1 MFKATPMKRLYA
13 AVPLTFEDGLLKIL
27 GKLGTVQLVSDY
39 TIKGFKR
46 VDNVEKSEKYVKL
59 QQRIGSVLSSLQPEE
74 EIKKSFPARFKS
86 SFSKTHT
93 ETPSDLPDLENIE
106 AYVVDY
112 ESRLDKEL
120 NSLESLQGDLDGL
133 KSLADKLAILKKHN
147 LRIDQLGDFKHIF
160 VKAGLIQR
168 ELAPRLNRYTEG
180 TSVNFTS
187 FTETRKEDFV
197 IITGLNDDKSH
208 IESALPLLNFN
219 EMVFPDAINPNPE
232 EALQDVVS
240 NIKKKK
246 NEVHTIENSIRAIG
260 KKFREESKKYEPIVR
275 GTLNL
280 EEARSN
286 LSRTSRMSL
295 AHGWVPEEKAEE
307 VTNAVIEATSGAA
320 YVKIE
325 DPGSH
330 DSPPVKMQNKG
341 VRQSFELLTRL
352 RGTPDY
358 REVDP
363 TTIITV
369 LFSIMFGFM
378 FGDVGS
384 GLVFVIIGFMLRNLQ
399 RELLKISAKAVNK
412 LGTIILA
419 CGISSMIFG
428 VFYGEFFLL
437 PGVIPPL
444 LFSPFHN
451 QTAIIV
457 FALIFGVIQIGLGL
471 ILKIIN
477 TIRAGDKH
485 KTIFSIIVLAYYVV
499 GVLLAVEYAKT
510 LSLSAFAEN
519 WILTIM
525 AMSLLGLIFLFPL
538 IEGLIAGKVDII
550 AQLLKGFSEFIET
563 FLSLLT
569 NSISYVRLAAF
580 AIAHGALGLS
590 ALILASVIG
599 VIPSYLLM
607 NILVILIEGLAILI
621 QSMRLTYYEFFTK
634 FYSGS
639 GTPYKPFSLPPSF
652 T

>member
-1 MFKATPMKRLYA
+1 MKRLYA
-13 AVPLTFEDGLLKIL
+13 AVPLTFEDSLLKIL
-27 GKLGTVQLVSDY
+27 GRLGTVQLVSDY
-39 TIKGFKR
+39 TIKGFKK

-59 QQRIGSVLSSLQPEE
+59 QQRIGSVLSSLPPEE
-74 EIKKSFPARFKS
+74 KIKKSFLNRFKN
-86 SFSKTHT
+86 SFSKTPT
-93 ETPSDLPDLENIE
+93 ETLSDFPALENIE
-106 AYVVDY
+106 AYIADY

-133 KSLADKLAILKKHN
+133 KSLADKLAILKKYN

-232 EALQDVVS
+232 EALHDVVS
-240 NIKKKK
+240 NITEKK
-246 NEVHTIENSIRAIG
+246 NEVHTIENSIRDIG
-260 KKFREESKKYEPIVR
+260 KKFREESKKYEPVVR

-307 VTNAVIEATSGAA
+307 VANAVIEATSGAA
-320 YVKIE
+320 YVKLE
-325 DPGSH
+325 DPSSH
-330 DSPPVKMQNKG
+330 DKPPVKMQNKG
-341 VRQSFELLTRL
+341 VMQSFELLTIL
-352 RGTPDY
+352 RGTPNY

-363 TTIITV
+363 TAIMTV
-369 LFSIMFGFM
+369 LFSVMFGFM

-384 GLVFVIIGFMLRNLQ
+384 GLVFVIIGLMLRNLQ
-399 RELLKISAKAVNK
+399 RELLSISAKAVNK

-419 CGISSMIFG
+419 CGTSSMIFG
-428 VFYGEFFLL
+428 FLYGEFFLL

-451 QTAIIV
+451 QTTIIV
-457 FALIFGVIQIGLGL
+457 VALIFGVIQIGLGL

-485 KTIFSIIVLAYYVV
+485 KTIFSIIVLAYYIV
-499 GVLLAVEYAKT
+499 GVLLAVEYTRT

-599 VIPSYLLM
+599 VIPSYMLM

>member
-1 MFKATPMKRLYA
+1 MKRLYA
-13 AVPLTFEDGLLKIL
+13 AVPLAFEDGLLKIL

-39 TIKGFKR
+39 TIKGFKK

-59 QQRIGSVLSSLQPEE
+59 QQRIGSVLSSLPPEE
-74 EIKKSFPARFKS
+74 KIKKSFLTRFKS

-93 ETPSDLPDLENIE
+93 ETLSDFPALENIE
-106 AYVVDY
+106 AYVMDY

-120 NSLESLQGDLDGL
+120 NRLESLQGDLDGL
-133 KSLADKLAILKKHN
+133 RSLADKLAILKKHT
-147 LRIDQLGDFKHIF
+147 LRIDQIDDFKHIF
-160 VKAGLIQR
+160 VKAGLIHR
-168 ELAPRLNRYTEG
+168 ELTPRLSRYTEG

-219 EMVFPDAINPNPE
+219 EMTFPDGINPDPKT
-232 EALQDVVS
+232 ALQDVES
-240 NIKKKK
+240 NIKEKK
-246 NEVHTIENSIRAIG
+246 NEVYNIENSIREIG
-260 KKFREESKKYEPIVR
+260 KKFWEESKKYEPIVH
-275 GTLNL
+275 GTIKF

-286 LSRTSRMSL
+286 LSRTGRMSL
-295 AHGWVPEEKAEE
+295 AHGWVPEDKAEE
-307 VTNAVIEATSGAA
+307 VSNAVIEATSGAA
-320 YVKIE
+320 YVKLE
-325 DPGSH
+325 DPSSH
-330 DSPPVKMQNKG
+330 EKPPVKMQNKG
-341 VRQSFELLTRL
+341 LRRSFELLTRL

-358 REVDP
+358 KEVDP
-363 TTIITV
+363 TSIITV
-369 LFSIMFGFM
+369 LFSVMFGFM

-384 GLVFVIIGFMLRNLQ
+384 GFVFVIIGLMLRNLQ
-399 RELLKISAKAVNK
+399 RELLNIPIRAVNK
-412 LGTIILA
+412 LGNIILA
-419 CGISSMIFG
+419 CGISSIIFG
-428 VFYGEFFLL
+428 FLYGEFFLL

-451 QTAIIV
+451 QTAIIIV
-457 FALIFGVIQIGLGL
+457 ALIFGVIQIGFGL
-471 ILKIIN
+471 ILKIVN
-477 TIRAGDKH
+477 TIREGDKH

-499 GVLLAVEYAKT
+499 GVILAVEFAK
-510 LSLSAFAEN
+510 SLSFSAFTEN
-519 WILTIM
+519 WILTVT
-525 AMSLLGLIFLFPL
+525 AMGLLGLVFLYPL
-538 IEGLIAGKVDII
+538 IEGFIAGQINIV
-550 AQLLKGFSEFIET
+550 AQLLKGLSEFIET

-590 ALILASVIG
+590 AAILATMIG
-599 VIPSYLLM
+599 VLPAYLMM

-639 GTPYKPFSLPPSF
+639 GIPYKPFSLPPSL

>member
-1 MFKATPMKRLYA
+1 LFKATPMKRLYA
-13 AVPLTFEDGLLKIL
+13 AVPLTFEDNLLKIL
-27 GKLGTVQLVSDY
+27 GKLGSVQLVSDY
-39 TIKGFKR
+39 TIKGFKK

-59 QQRIGSVLSSLQPEE
+59 QQRIGSVLSSLPPEE
-74 EIKKSFPARFKS
+74 KVKQNLLTRFKS
-86 SFSKTHT
+86 SFTKIST
-93 ETPSDLPDLENIE
+93 EIPSDIPALENIE
-106 AYVVDY
+106 AYVAEY
-112 ESRLDKEL
+112 ESILDKEL
-120 NSLESLQGDLDGL
+120 NNLESLQTDLDELKGL
-133 KSLADKLAILKKHN
+133 ANKLTILEKHKI
-147 LRIDQLGDFKHIF
+147 RIDQLGDFKHMF

-168 ELAPRLNRYTEG
+168 ELTPRLNRYAEG
-180 TSVNFTS
+180 TTVNFTS
-187 FTETRKEDFV
+187 FPETRKEDFV
-197 IITGLNDDKSH
+197 VITGLDDDKSH

-219 EMVFPDAINPNPE
+219 EMAFPDNINPVPE
-232 EALQDVVS
+232 KALQEINS
-240 NIKKKK
+240 NIREKKDQVQK
-246 NEVHTIENSIRAIG
+246 IENSIRKIG
-260 KKFREESKKYEPIVR
+260 KKFREESKKYEPVVR

-295 AHGWVPEEKAEE
+295 VHGWVPEEKAEE

-325 DPGSH
+325 DP
-330 DSPPVKMQNKG
+330 DSNDAPPVKMQNKG

-363 TTIITV
+363 TTIMTI

-384 GLVFVIIGFMLRNLQ
+384 GLVFVIIGLMLRNLQ

-412 LGTIILA
+412 LGSIILA
-419 CGISSMIFG
+419 CGITSMIFG
-428 VFYGEFFLL
+428 FFYGEFFLF

-451 QTAIIV
+451 QTTIIV
-457 FALIFGVIQIGLGL
+457 VALIFGVIQIGLGL

-477 TIRAGDKH
+477 TIREGDKH
-485 KTIFSIIVLAYYVV
+485 KTIFSIVVLAYYVV
-499 GVLLAVEYAKT
+499 GVLLAMEYART
-510 LSLSAFAEN
+510 LSLSTFTEN
-519 WILTIM
+519 WILTII

-538 IEGLIAGKVDII
+538 IEGLISGKLNII

-599 VIPSYLLM
+599 VMPSYVLM
-607 NILVILIEGLAILI
+607 NILVILIEGLAILV

-639 GTPYKPFSLPPSF
+639 GKPYKPFSLPPSI

>member
-1 MFKATPMKRLYA
+1 MKRLYA
-13 AVPLTFEDGLLKIL
+13 AVPLTFEDNLLKIL
-27 GKLGTVQLVSDY
+27 GRLGTVQLVSDY
-39 TIKGFKR
+39 TIKGFKK

-59 QQRIGSVLSSLQPEE
+59 QQRIGSVLSSLPPEE
-74 EIKKSFPARFKS
+74 KIKKSFLNRFKN
-86 SFSKTHT
+86 SFSKTPT
-93 ETPSDLPDLENIE
+93 ETLSDFPALENIE
-106 AYVVDY
+106 AYIADY

-133 KSLADKLAILKKHN
+133 KSLADKLAILKKYN

-232 EALQDVVS
+232 EALHDVVS
-240 NIKKKK
+240 NITEKK
-246 NEVHTIENSIRAIG
+246 NEVHTIENSIREIG
-260 KKFREESKKYEPIVR
+260 KKFREESKKYEPVVR

-307 VTNAVIEATSGAA
+307 VANAVIEATSGAA
-320 YVKIE
+320 YVKLE
-325 DPGSH
+325 DPSSH
-330 DSPPVKMQNKG
+330 DKPPVKMQNKG
-341 VRQSFELLTRL
+341 VMQSFELLTIL
-352 RGTPDY
+352 RGTPNY

-363 TTIITV
+363 TAIMTV
-369 LFSIMFGFM
+369 LFSVMFGFM

-384 GLVFVIIGFMLRNLQ
+384 GLVFVIIGLMLRNLQ
-399 RELLKISAKAVNK
+399 RELLSISAKAVNK

-419 CGISSMIFG
+419 CGTSSMIFG
-428 VFYGEFFLL
+428 FLYGEFFLL

-457 FALIFGVIQIGLGL
+457 VALIFGVIQIGLGL

-485 KTIFSIIVLAYYVV
+485 KTIFSIIVLAYYIV
-499 GVLLAVEYAKT
+499 GVLLAVEYTRT

-599 VIPSYLLM
+599 VIPSYMLM

>member
-1 MFKATPMKRLYA
+1 
-13 AVPLTFEDGLLKIL
+13 
-27 GKLGTVQLVSDY
+27 
-39 TIKGFKR
+39 
-46 VDNVEKSEKYVKL
+46 
-59 QQRIGSVLSSLQPEE
+59 
-74 EIKKSFPARFKS
+74 
-86 SFSKTHT
+86 
-93 ETPSDLPDLENIE
+93 
-106 AYVVDY
+106 
-112 ESRLDKEL
+112 
-120 NSLESLQGDLDGL
+120 
-133 KSLADKLAILKKHN
+133 
-147 LRIDQLGDFKHIF
+147 
-160 VKAGLIQR
+160 
-168 ELAPRLNRYTEG
+168 
-180 TSVNFTS
+180 
-187 FTETRKEDFV
+187 
-197 IITGLNDDKSH
+197 
-208 IESALPLLNFN
+208 
-219 EMVFPDAINPNPE
+219 
-232 EALQDVVS
+232 
-240 NIKKKK
+240 
-246 NEVHTIENSIRAIG
+246 
-260 KKFREESKKYEPIVR
+260 
-275 GTLNL
+275 
-280 EEARSN
+280 
-286 LSRTSRMSL
+286 
-295 AHGWVPEEKAEE
+295 
-307 VTNAVIEATSGAA
+307 
-320 YVKIE
+320 
-325 DPGSH
+325 
-330 DSPPVKMQNKG
+330 
-341 VRQSFELLTRL
+341 
-352 RGTPDY
+352 
-358 REVDP
+358 
-363 TTIITV
+363 
-369 LFSIMFGFM
+369 
-378 FGDVGS
+378 
-384 GLVFVIIGFMLRNLQ
+384 
-399 RELLKISAKAVNK
+399 
-412 LGTIILA
+412 
-419 CGISSMIFG
+419 MIFG

-457 FALIFGVIQIGLGL
+457 VALIFGVIQIGLGL

-499 GVLLAVEYAKT
+499 GVLLAVEYART

>member
-1 MFKATPMKRLYA
+1 MKRLYA

-59 QQRIGSVLSSLQPEE
+59 QQRIGSVLSSLPPEE
-74 EIKKSFPARFKS
+74 EIKKSFLARFKS

-93 ETPSDLPDLENIE
+93 ETPSDLPALENIE

-133 KSLADKLAILKKHN
+133 KSLDDKLVILKKHN

-246 NEVHTIENSIRAIG
+246 NEVHTIENSIREIG
-260 KKFREESKKYEPIVR
+260 KKFREESKKYEPVVR

-330 DSPPVKMQNKG
+330 DTPPVKMRNKG

-363 TTIITV
+363 TTIMTV

-412 LGTIILA
+412 LGTIILT

-457 FALIFGVIQIGLGL
+457 IALIFGVIQIGLGL

-499 GVLLAVEYAKT
+499 GVLLAVEYART

>member
-1 MFKATPMKRLYA
+1 MKRLYA
-13 AVPLTFEDGLLKIL
+13 AVPLTFEDNLLKIL

-39 TIKGFKR
+39 TIKGFKK

-59 QQRIGSVLSSLQPEE
+59 QQRIGSVLSSLPPEE
-74 EIKKSFPARFKS
+74 KIKKSFLNRFKN
-86 SFSKTHT
+86 SFSKTPT
-93 ETPSDLPDLENIE
+93 ETLSDFPALENIE
-106 AYVVDY
+106 AYIADY

-133 KSLADKLAILKKHN
+133 KSLADKLAILKKYN

-232 EALQDVVS
+232 EALHDVVS
-240 NIKKKK
+240 NITEKK
-246 NEVHTIENSIRAIG
+246 NEVHTIENSIRDIG
-260 KKFREESKKYEPIVR
+260 KKFREESKKYEPVVR

-307 VTNAVIEATSGAA
+307 VANAVIEATSGAA
-320 YVKIE
+320 YVKLE
-325 DPGSH
+325 DPSSH
-330 DSPPVKMQNKG
+330 DKPPVKMQNKG
-341 VRQSFELLTRL
+341 VMQSFELLTIL
-352 RGTPDY
+352 RGTPNY

-363 TTIITV
+363 TAIMTV
-369 LFSIMFGFM
+369 LFSVMFGFM

-384 GLVFVIIGFMLRNLQ
+384 GLVFVIIGLMLRNLQ
-399 RELLKISAKAVNK
+399 RELLSISAKAVNK

-419 CGISSMIFG
+419 CGTSSMIFG
-428 VFYGEFFLL
+428 FLYGEFFLL

-451 QTAIIV
+451 QTTIIV
-457 FALIFGVIQIGLGL
+457 VALIFGVIQIGLGL

-485 KTIFSIIVLAYYVV
+485 KTIFSIIVLAYYIV
-499 GVLLAVEYAKT
+499 GVLLAVEYTRT

-599 VIPSYLLM
+599 VIPSYMLM

>member
-1 MFKATPMKRLYA
+1 MKRLYA
-13 AVPLTFEDGLLKIL
+13 AVPLTFEDSLLKIL
-27 GKLGTVQLVSDY
+27 GRLGTVQLVSDY
-39 TIKGFKR
+39 TIKGFKK

-59 QQRIGSVLSSLQPEE
+59 QQRMGSVLSSLPPEE
-74 EIKKSFPARFKS
+74 KIKKSYLTRFKS
-86 SFSKTHT
+86 SFLKTSM
-93 ETPSDLPDLENIE
+93 EIPSDIPALENIE
-106 AYVVDY
+106 AYVADY

-120 NSLESLQGDLDGL
+120 HSLESLQGDLDGL
-133 KSLADKLAILKKHN
+133 KNLADKLAILKKHN
-147 LRIDQLGDFKHIF
+147 IRIDQLGDFKHIF

-168 ELAPRLNRYTEG
+168 ELTPRLNRYAEG

-187 FTETRKEDFV
+187 FPETRKEDFV
-197 IITGLNDDKSH
+197 VITGLNDDKSH

-219 EMVFPDAINPNPE
+219 EMAFPDDINPVPE
-232 EALQDVVS
+232 EALRDIIA
-240 NIKKKK
+240 NIKEKK
-246 NEVHTIENSIRAIG
+246 NEVQIIEDSIREIG
-260 KKFREESKKYEPIVR
+260 KKFREESKKYGPVVR

-295 AHGWVPEEKAEE
+295 AHGWVPEENAEE
-307 VTNAVIEATSGAA
+307 VTNALIDATSGAA

-325 DPGSH
+325 DPSTN
-330 DSPPVKMQNKG
+330 DTPPVKMQNKG
-341 VRQSFELLTRL
+341 LRQSFELLTRL

-358 REVDP
+358 KEVDP
-363 TTIITV
+363 TTIMTV
-369 LFSIMFGFM
+369 LFSVMFGFM

-384 GLVFVIIGFMLRNLQ
+384 GLVFVIIGLMLRNLQ

-419 CGISSMIFG
+419 CGISSIIFG
-428 VFYGEFFLL
+428 VLYGEFFLL
-437 PGVIPPL
+437 PGMIPPL

-457 FALIFGVIQIGLGL
+457 VALIFGVIQIGLGL
-471 ILKIIN
+471 ILKIVN
-477 TIRAGDKH
+477 TIRAGDRH
-485 KTIFSIIVLAYYVV
+485 KTIFSIMVLAYYIV
-499 GVLLAVEYAKT
+499 GVLLAVEYART

-519 WILTIM
+519 WILTTM

-538 IEGLIAGKVDII
+538 IEGLISGKVNII

-599 VIPSYLLM
+599 VIPSYILM
-607 NILVILIEGLAILI
+607 NVLVILIEGLAILI